1 MLAGSVDDSF
11 AVIRLNIDG
20 SLDATFGSGGMQ
32 SYPNIPGTA
41 NAVALQTDGRI
52 VMAAGGEGQK
62 ANGSEGQFLVARL
75 DPNGTLDT
83 SVDNTGFLTVVGP
96 GLGDGFNPN
105 GTNAVVVEP
114 DGRIVA
120 DGSSDDPNIAFQLA
134 RIDANGTLDPTFGNA
149 GLQTV
154 AFNPGSG
161 GDANALALTPDGKL
175 VVAGLAPVPEDAF
188 GVARLV
194 LGTSTPT
201 PTSPTPTSPT
211 PTSPTRTPTSPTP
224 TSPPPNPTPPPV
236 TLPIAPAKPPTS
248 PTSGAHRTKTLLSAQ
263 PRPANVGRKIVFTA
277 AVEILGHGGGT
288 PIGVVTFYD
297 GTKVLG
303 QSELKRGG
311 AKISTSSLMVGT
323 HSIHVVYA
331 GSGNF
336 YGSDSKTLNEKIRPG
351 HSKSL
356 LSTSAILVQV
366 SESNPSKPIS
376 SSPRLN

>member
-120 DGSSDDPNIAFQLA
+120 DGSSEIQ
-134 RIDANGTLDPTFGNA
+134 
-149 GLQTV
+149 
-154 AFNPGSG
+154 
-161 GDANALALTPDGKL
+161 
-175 VVAGLAPVPEDAF
+175 
-188 GVARLV
+188 
-194 LGTSTPT
+194 
-201 PTSPTPTSPT
+201 
-211 PTSPTRTPTSPTP
+211 
-224 TSPPPNPTPPPV
+224 
-236 TLPIAPAKPPTS
+236 
-248 PTSGAHRTKTLLSAQ
+248 TLLSNW
-263 PRPANVGRKIVFTA
+263 PASMPTEHSTQRSGMRVCRRLRSTQGVGEMQTRW
-277 AVEILGHGGGT
+277 L
-288 PIGVVTFYD
+288 
-297 GTKVLG
+297 
-303 QSELKRGG
+303 
-311 AKISTSSLMVGT
+311 
-323 HSIHVVYA
+323 
-331 GSGNF
+331 
-336 YGSDSKTLNEKIRPG
+336 
-351 HSKSL
+351 
-356 LSTSAILVQV
+356 
-366 SESNPSKPIS
+366 
-376 SSPRLN
+376 